1 MKDLRIVFMG
11 TPDFAVTILKHLV
24 ENDYNVVG
32 VITASDKPA
41 GRGRKLNESAVKKY
55 ATSVNLPILQP
66 TNLKNEEF
74 NKELKDLKAD
84 LQIVV
89 AFRML
94 PKIVWQMPKYGTFNL
109 HASLLPE
116 YRGAAPIHWAI
127 INGETKTG
135 VTTFFIDDKI
145 DTGEIILQ
153 EEIDISITET
163 VGTLHDKLMNLGAS
177 LVSKTVDLISTK
189 KISTTKQPDL
199 EDKSASKLNPENC
212 RIDWNDS
219 IDNIYNKIRG
229 LNPFPAAWT
238 IIKNENEE
246 IAAKIYAIRK
256 VNETHNLAVGKIIT
270 TKKELKVAVNK
281 GFIIIDEIK
290 LSGKKKMEAKSL
302 LNGFTFSSEAIFL

>member
-55 ATSVNLPILQP
+55 ATSVKLPILQP
-66 TNLKNEEF
+66 TNLKNEVF

-89 AFRML
+89 AYRML
-94 PKIVWQMPKYGTFNL
+94 PKMVWQMPKYGTFNL

-153 EEIDISITET
+153 EEINISINET
-163 VGTLHDKLMNLGAS
+163 VGTLHDKLMILGAS

-189 KISTTKQPDL
+189 KVSTAKQPDL
-199 EDKSASKLNPENC
+199 ENKSASKLNPENC

-219 IDNIYNKIRG
+219 IDKIYNKIRG

-256 VNETHNLAVGKIIT
+256 ENETHNLAIGKIIS

-302 LNGFTFSSEAIFL
+302 LNGFNFSSEAIFL